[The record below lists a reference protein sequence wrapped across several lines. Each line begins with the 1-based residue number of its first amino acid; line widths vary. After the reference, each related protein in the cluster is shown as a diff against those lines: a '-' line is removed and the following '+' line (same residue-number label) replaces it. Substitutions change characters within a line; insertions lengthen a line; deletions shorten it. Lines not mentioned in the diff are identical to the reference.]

1 MQVGRLLK
9 SNSHQPVVMT
19 ALAVVS
25 AHLVLSALFYMEAS
39 LSERLAW
46 AALALVV
53 LGSAAVGYKRL
64 SKPLR
69 GAISVAVGL
78 PALMFGLGVHA
89 SHVVQVGFATS
100 DYTGIPMLFAGL
112 ALTVIG
118 GTTLVRLIHT
128 WWRRLFLIP
137 VAPVLAF
144 FVIFPAGMGVFA
156 ANVAKVPCCDAT
168 PADYGYAYEDV
179 TFETDR
185 GLDLFAWYIPTQ
197 NGAVVI
203 TVHGAGSNRSTV
215 MDEALTI
222 ARHGYGV
229 LMVDL
234 EGFGDSQGRG
244 NMMGWIGARSVHAA
258 VEYLQGRPDVDPERI
273 GGYGRSMGGEVLLQA
288 AGESPHLKAIV
299 SEGGTGRT
307 AADFAELDDGW
318 FEAIVPFQIVMGTT
332 MHLVSGEP
340 VPPPLKQMVQ
350 QIAPRRVLLIA
361 ATVREETELM
371 GQYLQLGG
379 PSFELWTIPEP
390 KHVGAFD
397 LHREEYEQRVV
408 AFFDGALL
416 GDIASPAAAR

>member
-1 MQVGRLLK
+1 MKRRWLK
-9 SNSHQPVVMT
+9 TNLHPTVVSA
-19 ALAVVS
+19 ALAVIA
-25 AHLVLSALFYMEAS
+25 AHLVLSALFYMEAP
-39 LSERLAW
+39 LPERLVW
-46 AALALVV
+46 AAVTIGV
-53 LGSAAVGYKRL
+53 LGAAAHNFAGL
-64 SKPLR
+64 SRPLR
-69 GAISVAVGL
+69 GLVCVAVGL
-78 PALMFGLGVHA
+78 PATLFGLGVHA

-100 DYTGIPMLFAGL
+100 DLTGIPMLIAGL
-112 ALTVIG
+112 VLTLSGAV
-118 GTTLVRLIHT
+118 TLVRLVYT
-128 WWRRLFLIP
+128 WWRRLLLLP
-137 VAPVLAF
+137 LAPVLAF

-156 ANVAKVPCCDAT
+156 ANVAKVPCCDTT
-168 PADYGYAYEDV
+168 PADYGFAYEDV
-179 TFETDR
+179 TFQTDR

-203 TVHGAGSNRSTV
+203 TVHGAGNNRSTV

-258 VEYLQGRPDVDPERI
+258 VDYLRSRPDVDPERI
-273 GGYGRSMGGEVLLQA
+273 GAYGRSMGGEVLLQA
-288 AGESPHLKAIV
+288 AGESTHLKAVV

-318 FEAIVPFQIVMGTT
+318 FEAIVPFQTVMGTA
-332 MHLVSGEP
+332 MHLVSAEP
-340 VPPPLKQMVQ
+340 VPPPLKQMVE

-361 ATVREETELM
+361 ATVREETDLM
-371 GQYLQLGG
+371 GQYLQFGG

-397 LHREEYEQRVV
+397 LHPEEFEARVI
-408 AFFDGALL
+408 AFFDDALL
-416 GDIASPAAAR
+416 GDVAGPAAAR